1 MMNNF
6 KNVLWGIVLVIV
18 GVIIGTNSF
27 GLTNI
32 NIFFDGWWT
41 LFIIIPCFIGL
52 FADKDKTG
60 SIIGLLVGVI
70 LLLSFN
76 GIIDFDTIWKLLLPC
91 IIVIIGLSLIFKNVF
106 NTKVN
111 EKIRKLN
118 SSKKDNKGYFAAFS
132 GQNIDLSNE
141 EFTGTDINAVFGGV
155 KLDLRNAKI
164 DKDALINASGIFGG
178 VTILVPEDVNVKVK
192 STSLFGG
199 VDNKIKNDNTNSK
212 TIYINAT
219 CLFGGVDIK

>member
-1 MMNNF
+1 MNNF

-52 FADKDKTG
+52 FTDKDKIG

-118 SSKKDNKGYFAAFS
+118 SLKKDNKGYFAAFS

>member
-52 FADKDKTG
+52 FTDKDKTG

-111 EKIRKLN
+111 EEIRELN
-118 SSKKDNKGYFAAFS
+118 SSKKDSKGYFAAFS

>member
-1 MMNNF
+1 MNNF

-52 FADKDKTG
+52 FTDKDKTG

-111 EKIRKLN
+111 EEIRELN
-118 SSKKDNKGYFAAFS
+118 SSKKDSKGYFAAFS

>member
-52 FADKDKTG
+52 FTDKDKIG

-111 EKIRKLN
+111 EEIRKLN

-141 EFTGTDINAVFGGV
+141 EFTGTDINAV
-155 KLDLRNAKI
+155 
-164 DKDALINASGIFGG
+164 FGG

>member
-52 FADKDKTG
+52 FTDKDKTG

-111 EKIRKLN
+111 EEIRKLN
-118 SSKKDNKGYFAAFS
+118 SSKKDSKGYFAAFS

>member
-1 MMNNF
+1 MNNF

-52 FADKDKTG
+52 FTDKDKTG

-111 EKIRKLN
+111 EEIRKLN
-118 SSKKDNKGYFAAFS
+118 SSKKDSKGYFAAFS

>member
-52 FADKDKTG
+52 FTDKDKTG

-111 EKIRKLN
+111 EEIRKLN
-118 SSKKDNKGYFAAFS
+118 SSKKDSKGYFAAFS

-199 VDNKIKNDNTNSK
+199 VDNKIKNNNTNSK